1 MSTGFPIMFR
11 KALVRIVVRALL
23 VLSLGVAQA
32 GCEYAATGALTGVS
46 MGVAYLYTNVA
57 ERTVCCSLDRMGSAT
72 ILALK
77 KMGIAVHD
85 QSKAEGERKI
95 RAKTKDLDIV
105 IKLKAITNKS
115 TKIKV
120 NARNGVLKDKSTAL
134 EIIRLAVEAA
144 ESLFPE
150 KGFKAASTT

>member
-1 MSTGFPIMFR
+1 MFR
-11 KALVRIVVRALL
+11 KAVIRIIVRAVLL
-23 VLSLGVAQA
+23 LSLGAAQA
-32 GCEYAATGALTGVS
+32 GCEYAATTAITGVS

-57 ERTVCCSLDRMGSAT
+57 ERTVCFSLDRMGSAT

-85 QSKAEGERKI
+85 QSKARDESKI

-105 IKLKAITNKS
+105 IKLKAITDKS

-120 NARNGVLKDKSTAL
+120 SARNGILKDKATAL
-134 EIIRLAVEAA
+134 EIIRVSVEAA
-144 ESLFPE
+144 ETLPQE

>member
-1 MSTGFPIMFR
+1 MFR
-11 KALVRIVVRALL
+11 KAVIRIIVRAVL

-32 GCEYAATGALTGVS
+32 GCEYAATTAITGVS

-57 ERTVCCSLDRMGSAT
+57 ERTVCCSLDKMGSAT

-77 KMGIAVHD
+77 KMGIPVHD
-85 QSKAEGERKI
+85 QFKAQGMRKI

-120 NARNGVLKDKSTAL
+120 NARSGILKDKATAL
-134 EIIRLAVEAA
+134 EIIRQTVETV
-144 ESLFPE
+144 ESLSPE
-150 KGFKAASTT
+150 KDFKAASTT